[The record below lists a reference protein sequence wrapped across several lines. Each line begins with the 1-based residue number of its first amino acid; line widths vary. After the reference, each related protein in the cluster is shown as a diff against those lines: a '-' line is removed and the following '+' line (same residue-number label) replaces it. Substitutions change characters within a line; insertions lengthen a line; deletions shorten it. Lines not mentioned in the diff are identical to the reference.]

1 MRVVASIAARV
12 VLAVSVIVALMGGVL
27 LLAAIDGRSELTVD
41 HHSEAGRG

>member
-41 HHSEAGRG
+41 QHSEAGRG